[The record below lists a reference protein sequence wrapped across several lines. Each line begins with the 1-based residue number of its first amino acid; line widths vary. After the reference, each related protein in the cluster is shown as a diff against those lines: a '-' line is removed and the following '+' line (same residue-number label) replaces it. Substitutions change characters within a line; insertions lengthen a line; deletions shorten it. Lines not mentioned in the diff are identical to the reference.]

1 MAKKKRKCD
10 YCKQEYM
17 TDKRNLQ
24 RGWGLCCSK
33 SCAANKRE
41 SSKPGYNPQR
51 VARNNIRRALWN
63 APTVDCSIERHAG
76 STSETHPLEWDHGDF
91 K

>member
-1 MAKKKRKCD
+1 MA
-10 YCKQEYM
+10 
-17 TDKRNLQ
+17 DKRNLQ

-41 SSKPGYNPQR
+41 RSRQSYSPIR
-51 VARNNIRRALWN
+51 VAKNDIRRITWN
-63 APTVDCSIERHAG
+63 SMSEAYARSNKSSYDDVDES
-76 STSETHPLEWDHGDF
+76 HPLEWDHGDF

>member
-1 MAKKKRKCD
+1 MANKKRKCD

-17 TDKRNLQ
+17 ADKRNLQ

-33 SCAANKRE
+33 SCAASKRE
-41 SSKPGYNPQR
+41 SSKPGYKPER
-51 VARNNIRRALWN
+51 VSRNNIRRALWN
-63 APTVDCSIERHAG
+63 EKPAYFSGYYDSDGIDE
-76 STSETHPLEWDHGDF
+76 SHPLEWDHGDF